1 MSDDTSEKTNPP
13 RRPPSPLRVAGYGD
27 WVRIV
32 HDDDPER
39 PEEPARDV
47 DVVGR
52 CGLYESYDDRPGVPR
67 RHHVRLLTK
76 DLRALGV
83 IYVFEVEVVT
93 PAAAIAATVERV
105 EIAKAAIVDA
115 ARTLLAAETE
125 LEGMRP
131 HAVPSNDG
139 DGAA

>member
-1 MSDDTSEKTNPP
+1 MSNDTSKQPNPP
-13 RRPPSPLRVAGYGD
+13 CRPPSPLRPAGYGD

-39 PEEPARDV
+39 PEEPTRDV

-52 CGLYESYDDRPGVPR
+52 CGLYEGYDDRPGVPR

-76 DLRALGV
+76 DFRTLGV
-83 IYVFEVEVVT
+83 IYVFEVERVT
-93 PAAAIAATVERV
+93 PAAAIAATVERM
-105 EIAKAAIVDA
+105 EAAKAAIVDA

-131 HAVPSNDG
+131 HAVPSSDG
-139 DGAA
+139 GGAA